1 MMKNLKFIS
10 VIVGLT
16 LAVAANAQ
24 SQGQMRLN
32 EYLIINTNDFQD
44 DFGQQNSW
52 FEIFNA
58 SYGTVDIGGCY
69 LSDDPDNLKKYAIPG
84 GDVLTAIPPR
94 QHVLFWADNE
104 PNHGTF
110 HVNFDLKNAKEIIFT
125 KGDGKSII
133 DRIVINDAYRDS
145 SKANVSFGRLEDG
158 IGSITGDGEG
168 WGELNVTSP
177 STNNAMI
184 DKAAKPDRM
193 REIDPHGWIMAV
205 TAMSVV
211 FTALILLYLIF
222 KQVGKF
228 NVKRANKE
236 KKEVKASE
244 PAKAE
249 AKPAVKGD
257 VPAETY
263 AAIVTALHLYIEDN
277 EAHDEESD
285 ILTQVHTDR
294 TYSPWNAKVYAIRQ
308 APQLN
313 KRK

>member
-1 MMKNLKFIS
+1 MMKNIKFIL
-10 VIVGLT
+10 VVVGLT
-16 LAVAANAQ
+16 LALGANAQ

-32 EYLIINTNDFQD
+32 EYLVINTSDFQD
-44 DFGQQNSW
+44 DFGQQNAW

-133 DRIVINDAYRDS
+133 DRIVIKDIYRDS

-168 WGELNVTSP
+168 WGELEVTSP
-177 STNNAMI
+177 STNNAII
-184 DKAAKPDRM
+184 DKAAKPERM
-193 REIDPHGWIMAV
+193 KSIDPYGWIMAV

-211 FTALILLYLIF
+211 FVALILLYLIF
-222 KQVGKF
+222 KQIGKA
-228 NVKRANKE
+228 NIKQANK
-236 KKEVKASE
+236 KSANAAVQNNHPAAAATPAGEVS
-244 PAKAE
+244 
-249 AKPAVKGD
+249 
-257 VPAETY
+257 AETY
-263 AAIVTALHLYIEDN
+263 AAIATALHLFIEDS

-285 ILTQVHTDR
+285 VVTQRHTDR
-294 TYSPWNAKVYAIRQ
+294 TYSPWSSKIYMLRQ
-308 APQLN
+308 TPQVN
-313 KRK
+313 KRN

>member
-1 MMKNLKFIS
+1 MMKNIKFIL
-10 VIVGLT
+10 VVVGLT
-16 LAVAANAQ
+16 LALGANAQ

-32 EYLIINTNDFQD
+32 EYLVINTSDFQD
-44 DFGQQNSW
+44 DFGQQNAW

-94 QHVLFWADNE
+94 QHILFWADNE

-133 DRIVINDAYRDS
+133 DRIVIKDEYRDS
-145 SKANVSFGRLEDG
+145 SKANVSFGRIEDG

-168 WGELNVTSP
+168 WGELDVTSP
-177 STNNAMI
+177 STNNAII
-184 DKAAKPDRM
+184 DKAAKPERM
-193 REIDPHGWIMAV
+193 KAIDPYGWIMAV

-211 FTALILLYLIF
+211 FVALILLYLIF
-222 KQVGKF
+222 KQIGKA
-228 NVKRANKE
+228 NIKKANK
-236 KKEVKASE
+236 KSATAAANSNSPKMAATPAGEVS
-244 PAKAE
+244 
-249 AKPAVKGD
+249 
-257 VPAETY
+257 AETY
-263 AAIVTALHLYIEDN
+263 AAIATALHLFIEDN

-285 ILTQVHTDR
+285 IVTQRHTDR
-294 TYSPWNAKVYAIRQ
+294 TYSPWSSKIYSLRQ
-308 APQLN
+308 TPQVI

>member
-1 MMKNLKFIS
+1 MKNIKLIL
-10 VIVGLT
+10 VVVGLT
-16 LAVAANAQ
+16 LALGANAQ

-32 EYLIINTNDFQD
+32 EYLVINTSDFQD
-44 DFGQQNSW
+44 DFGQQNAW

-94 QHVLFWADNE
+94 QHILFWADNE

-133 DRIVINDAYRDS
+133 DRIVINDIYRDS
-145 SKANVSFGRLEDG
+145 SKANVSFGRIEDG
-158 IGSITGDGEG
+158 VGSITGDGEG
-168 WGELNVTSP
+168 WGELDVTSP
-177 STNNAMI
+177 STNNAII
-184 DKAAKPDRM
+184 DKAAKPERM
-193 REIDPHGWIMAV
+193 KAIDPYGWIMAI

-211 FTALILLYLIF
+211 FVALILLYVIF

-228 NVKRANKE
+228 NIKKANQKGASAAA
-236 KKEVKASE
+236 KSSHPAAASAIPAGEVS
-244 PAKAE
+244 
-249 AKPAVKGD
+249 
-257 VPAETY
+257 AETY
-263 AAIVTALHLYIEDN
+263 AAIATALHLFIEDN

-285 ILTQVHTDR
+285 IVTQRHTDR
-294 TYSPWNAKVYAIRQ
+294 TYSPWSSKIYTLRQ
-308 APQLN
+308 TPQVN

>member
-1 MMKNLKFIS
+1 MMKNIKFILA
-10 VIVGLT
+10 VVGLT
-16 LAVAANAQ
+16 LALGANAQ

-32 EYLIINTNDFQD
+32 EYLVINTSDFQD
-44 DFGQQNSW
+44 DFGQQNAW

-133 DRIVINDAYRDS
+133 DRIVIKDIYRDS

-168 WGELNVTSP
+168 WGELEVTSP
-177 STNNAMI
+177 STNNAII
-184 DKAAKPDRM
+184 DKAAKPERM
-193 REIDPHGWIMAV
+193 KSIDPYGWIMAV

-211 FTALILLYLIF
+211 FVALILLYFIF
-222 KQVGKF
+222 KQIGKA
-228 NVKRANKE
+228 NIKQANKNSANAAAQNNHPAAAATPAG
-236 KKEVKASE
+236 EVS
-244 PAKAE
+244 
-249 AKPAVKGD
+249 
-257 VPAETY
+257 AETY
-263 AAIVTALHLYIEDN
+263 AAIATALHLFIEDS

-285 ILTQVHTDR
+285 VVTQRHTDR
-294 TYSPWNAKVYAIRQ
+294 TYSPWSSKIYMLRQ
-308 APQLN
+308 TPQVN
-313 KRK
+313 KRN

>member
-1 MMKNLKFIS
+1 MKNIKLIL
-10 VIVGLT
+10 VVVGLT
-16 LAVAANAQ
+16 LALGANAQ

-32 EYLIINTNDFQD
+32 EYLVINTNDFQD
-44 DFGQQNSW
+44 DFGQQNAW

-94 QHVLFWADNE
+94 QHILFWADNE

-133 DRIVINDAYRDS
+133 DRIVINDIYRDS
-145 SKANVSFGRLEDG
+145 SKANVSFGRIEDG

-168 WGELNVTSP
+168 WGELDVTSP
-177 STNNAMI
+177 STNNAII
-184 DKAAKPDRM
+184 DKAAKPERM
-193 REIDPHGWIMAV
+193 KAIDPYGWIMAV

-211 FTALILLYLIF
+211 FVALILLYVIF

-228 NVKRANKE
+228 NIKKANQKGASAAA
-236 KKEVKASE
+236 KSNHPAAASAIPAGEVS
-244 PAKAE
+244 
-249 AKPAVKGD
+249 
-257 VPAETY
+257 AETY
-263 AAIVTALHLYIEDN
+263 AAIATALHLFIEDN

-285 ILTQVHTDR
+285 IVTQRHTDR
-294 TYSPWNAKVYAIRQ
+294 TYSPWSSKIYTLRQ
-308 APQLN
+308 TPQVN